1 MKKYLKNTNMVIRFL
16 NTGLS
21 LALCAVAAGAPP
33 IAGQPAFRVVSHM
46 NNLDQ
51 PAGIVQGSPDVFYS
65 EAGQSGPHVAL
76 SITAEGSQTAL
87 ATVLSPGQIPSLLV
101 SAANGRFYS
110 SIEQGAQL
118 AHVFSVT
125 SAPGSQ
131 KIYPAQSLHPILTQN
146 LPDGDLLAMAVSPAQ
161 TLWSLAKVDLNGAVT
176 SIYRFS
182 AGERPA
188 AAIYASDGNYY
199 GVSQAAN
206 ATGYVYR
213 VTPSGVLTKLY
224 DFPANTFRGYFAVP
238 LLEAG
243 DGNLYGATPHG
254 GANGTGAIYRIALD
268 GRYAL
273 LYSFPEGKLGG
284 PTALIEGS
292 DGNLYGATI
301 GSLRNGGYSQ
311 LFRIAKTGQF
321 SVVYD
326 MSDAR
331 ADGAC
336 QCSLVQGSDGIVYG
350 TAIGG
355 GKYGGGLYFAL
366 DAGQPKPAPRPQR
379 FNPQTGAA
387 GTKVS
392 IWGSH
397 LLSASVRFNGTAAT
411 VVSNSGSNYIWAT
424 LPPGATSGPITVTTP
439 GGTVATQASFIVR

>member
-1 MKKYLKNTNMVIRFL
+1 MAVRFL
-16 NTGLS
+16 VARLS
-21 LALCAVAAGAPP
+21 LALCVVSAGASLA
-33 IAGQPAFRVVSHM
+33 AGQPVFRVVAYM

-76 SITAEGSQTAL
+76 SITKEGSQTAL

-110 SIEQGAQL
+110 SIEQGAQP

-131 KIYPAQSLHPILTQN
+131 QIYPAQSLHPILTQN
-146 LPDGDLLAMAVSPAQ
+146 LPDGELLAVAVFPAQ

-176 SIYRFS
+176 SIFRFS

-199 GVSQAAN
+199 GVSQSAN

-213 VTPSGVLTKLY
+213 VTPSGVMTRLY

-243 DGNLYGATPHG
+243 DGKLYGATPHG
-254 GANGTGAIYRIALD
+254 GANGTGAIYKISVD
-268 GRYAL
+268 GRYTL
-273 LYSFPEGKLGG
+273 LYSFPKGNLGG

-301 GSLRNGGYSQ
+301 GSIRNGGYSQ
-311 LFRIAKTGQF
+311 LFRIARTGEY

-336 QCSLVQGSDGIVYG
+336 QCSLVLGSDGIVYG

-366 DAGQPKPAPRPQR
+366 NAGQPKPAPRPLR
-379 FNPQTGAA
+379 FNPPSGPV
-387 GTKVS
+387 GTKVL
-392 IWGSH
+392 IWGSN

-411 VVSNSGSNYIWAT
+411 VVSGSGSNYIWAT
-424 LPPGATSGPITVTTP
+424 VPPGATTGPVTVTTP
-439 GGTVATQASFIVR
+439 GGAITTQASFMVR